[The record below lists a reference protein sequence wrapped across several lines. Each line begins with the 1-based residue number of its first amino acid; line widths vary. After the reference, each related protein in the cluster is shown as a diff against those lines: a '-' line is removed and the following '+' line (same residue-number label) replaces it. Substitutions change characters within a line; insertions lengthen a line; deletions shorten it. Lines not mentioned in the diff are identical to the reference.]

1 MKRYG
6 CTVYLSVEE
15 LDIIKIYA
23 EQGGMSVSEYM
34 RRSGLSEGK
43 RHLPQKRFKSLVGQ
57 LIQEALNER
66 FPVQEAAHAA
76 IKHEVR
82 DMGEG

>member
-1 MKRYG
+1 MRRKKHTFYA
-6 CTVYLSVEE
+6 TDEE
-15 LDIIKIYA
+15 FRIIEVYA
-23 EQGGMSVSEYM
+23 EQANSSFSEYV
-34 RRSGLSEGK
+34 RKSALAEGK